1 LLHPDSFEG
10 FGGWKVDHKFNED
23 EHALLSDLQRGGI
36 PLDEEALERIRTASR
51 GLSMYQTG
59 TILETSVFDLDS
71 GGSGYMLS
79 VAIHNDSTRPIRL
92 HEIRL
97 EMLWHDAAF
106 RWLDDP
112 RRASPRKY
120 TYSFP
125 PSESLE
131 FERDVVL
138 NHYIG
143 GAGQLNPGASIE
155 GLLLGMGESPIPDE
169 YRDRQLLPMRLLV
182 LDRGGRQYASHL
194 KLHVS
199 RRSRNRIEKGPR
211 QPLRSEATRK

>member
-1 LLHPDSFEG
+1 MNRKL
-10 FGGWKVDHKFNED
+10 NED
-23 EHALLSDLQRGGI
+23 EHAVLSDLQRGGI
-36 PLDEEALERIRTASR
+36 PLDEGVLERIRAASR
-51 GLSMYQTG
+51 GLSIYQTG
-59 TILETSVFDLDS
+59 TLLETSVFDLKS

-79 VAIHNDSTRPIRL
+79 IAIHNDSNRPIRL

-97 EMLWHDAAF
+97 EMLWHDTEF
-106 RWLDDP
+106 RWIDDP

-182 LDRGGRQYASHL
+182 LDRRGRQYASHL
-194 KLHVS
+194 KLYVS
-199 RRSRNRIEKGPR
+199 RRSRNRVEKGPR
-211 QPLRSEATRK
+211 QPLLSGASKITID

>member
-1 LLHPDSFEG
+1 MPKEG
-10 FGGWKVDHKFNED
+10 FKGERQKW
-23 EHALLSDLQRGGI
+23 
-36 PLDEEALERIRTASR
+36 EASGAESR
-51 GLSMYQTG
+51 GLSIYQTG
-59 TILETSVFDLDS
+59 TLPETSVFDLKS

-79 VAIHNDSTRPIRL
+79 VAIHNDSTRRIRL
-92 HEIRL
+92 YEFRS
-97 EMLWHDAAF
+97 EMLWHDTEF

-125 PSESLE
+125 PSDSLE

-155 GLLLGMGESPIPDE
+155 GLLLGMGESPIPYE

-182 LDRGGRQYASHL
+182 LDRGGRQYASHF
-194 KLHVS
+194 KLYVS
-199 RRSRNRIEKGPR
+199 RRSRKSDRAGPS
-211 QPLRSEATRK
+211 PAVAIRSYP